1 MQSTSARV
9 WKQVLKYTCVT
20 VIIYLMCVRYASS
33 SQSNNFSQSFLC
45 FPSLQPHYFQGT
57 CTGEVRHQHGGES
70 GWRGRLED
78 ELGVAFQGVSG
89 WSGKSARKDLWC
101 RQQNLLQA
109 SWISRSISSHTFLLV
124 ALVQSM
130 FSLSGFGTAWGGC
143 PSYRWWRRCD
153 DPAATAEAH
162 ILFQVARTMNDC
174 KVASA
179 FAGWFE
185 LFM

>member
-1 MQSTSARV
+1 MCDSDNLSDVCKVCFKLPIEQFLSKFSLFPFSPASLFSGNLYRRSSASARRRKRV
-9 WKQVLKYTCVT
+9 KGKIGGWTG
-20 VIIYLMCVRYASS
+20 SS
-33 SQSNNFSQSFLC
+33 
-45 FPSLQPHYFQGT
+45 
-57 CTGEVRHQHGGES
+57 
-70 GWRGRLED
+70 
-78 ELGVAFQGVSG
+78 VSG

-109 SWISRSISSHTFLLV
+109 SWISRSISSHTFMLV

-130 FSLSGFGTAWGGC
+130 FSLSGFGTTWGGC

-153 DPAATAEAH
+153 DPAATAETH